1 MTTACN
7 KEELSENHYKRD
19 LSSGR
24 IRIPN
29 YQRDYA
35 WKDKNFRDL
44 WEDLEEAIEYNKK
57 GQGHF
62 IGTMVVAKN
71 EDNKKLYDIIDGQQR
86 TTTIFML
93 LHVLANEQ
101 NEKDKQETRKY
112 LYQKGELKLEVAP
125 QNQSFFKALL
135 EAAEKGNI
143 SHCEKD
149 ADTEGKQNLF
159 EVLKAILDKVSKL
172 NKEEANERLEA
183 LLEMVLMRLEE
194 PDPGRA
200 IRTFQSVNDRGVP
213 LLLLDKLKSLFIY
226 YSNTF
231 CDGKRGLDQ
240 FINDHFGEIF
250 KIFAKIK
257 KSNHI
262 SSVGG
267 FDEGDIFRYHA
278 GSQKFDG
285 IEFLG
290 HYETSTENTY
300 EKLKDELKEI
310 KKSKLKSFIQSYVSD
325 LKNFYQAFLDLLSE
339 IDTNPTTLK
348 AMLINTI
355 NPLFF
360 NSLIRLKI
368 NNELDDEAMK
378 LFAKTDIVFFKAG
391 KKMRTTAYNLIEE
404 YLEKGKEGLKSKMIA
419 QCRNHIES
427 ASWNLVNNASNSS
440 CFHYIFFEKNC
451 HEMGLVDLKKLI
463 PGKQFSQQKEHI
475 IPINLLEQRSNN
487 KIRDLGFEN
496 KEDLRAYI
504 DTYGNLISLEKS
516 LNLKASDKDLYG
528 KDEIYKNSAIAFNRR
543 FNVKGFNKKAL
554 IKRNDEMQEWLI
566 NTFFKDFAAH

>member
-1 MTTACN
+1 
-7 KEELSENHYKRD
+7 
-19 LSSGR
+19 
-24 IRIPN
+24 
-29 YQRDYA
+29 
-35 WKDKNFRDL
+35 
-44 WEDLEEAIEYNKK
+44 
-57 GQGHF
+57 
-62 IGTMVVAKN
+62 MVVAKN
-71 EDNKKLYDIIDGQQR
+71 EGNKKLYDIIDGQQR

-93 LHVLANEQ
+93 LHVLANKQ

-172 NKEEANERLEA
+172 NKEEVNERLET
-183 LLEMVLMRLEE
+183 LLEMVLMRFEE
-194 PDPGRA
+194 SDPGRA

-213 LLLLDKLKSLFIY
+213 LLLLDKLKSLLIY

-231 CDGKRGLDQ
+231 CDGKMGLDQ

-262 SSVGG
+262 FSVGG
-267 FDEGDIFRYHA
+267 SNFDEGDIFRHHA
-278 GSQKFDG
+278 GSQKFDE
-285 IEFLG
+285 IPFLG
-290 HYETSTENTY
+290 GYKTSTENTY
-300 EKLKDELKEI
+300 EQLKDKLKEVRKD
-310 KKSKLKSFIQSYVSD
+310 KLKSFIQSYVSD

-339 IDTNPTTLK
+339 IDTNLTTFK
-348 AMLINTI
+348 AMLINKI

-368 NNELDDEAMK
+368 NNELDDETMR
-378 LFAKTDIVFFKAG
+378 LFAKTDIVFFRVG
-391 KKMRTTAYNLIEE
+391 RDMRANAYNLINE
-404 YLEKGKEGLKSKMIA
+404 YLQKGKEGLKSKMIA
-419 QCRNHIES
+419 QCRNDIGQ
-427 ASWNLVNNASNSS
+427 ASWKLVKNACKSP

-451 HEMGLVDLKKLI
+451 QEMGIADLKKLI
-463 PGKQFSQQKEHI
+463 REKHFSQDIEHI
-475 IPINLLEQRSNN
+475 IPTNLLKLDNEIEIQKLS
-487 KIRDLGFEN
+487 FED
-496 KEDLRAYI
+496 KEDLEDYI
-504 DTYGNLISLEKS
+504 DTYGNLISLENS
-516 LNLKASDKDLYG
+516 LNRKASDKDLYG
-528 KDEIYKNSAIAFNRR
+528 KDAIYKESRIPFNRH
-543 FNVKGFNKKAL
+543 FNVKGFNKKTL
-554 IKRNDEMQEWLI
+554 IKRNDEMREWLI

>member
-1 MTTACN
+1 MKTTI
-7 KEELSENHYKRD
+7 KEIFQAEGYS
-19 LSSGR
+19 
-24 IRIPN
+24 IPN

-44 WEDLEEAIEYNKK
+44 WEDLEEAIGNKK
-57 GQGHF
+57 GYGHF

-135 EAAEKGNI
+135 EEAAEKGSI

-159 EVLKAILDKVSKL
+159 EVLKAILDKVNKL
-172 NKEEANERLEA
+172 NKEEVNERLEA
-183 LLEMVLMRLEE
+183 LLEMVLMRFEE

-213 LLLLDKLKSLFIY
+213 LLLLDKLKSLLIY

-231 CDGKRGLDQ
+231 CDGKMGLDQ

-257 KSNHI
+257 KSNYI
-262 SSVGG
+262 SSVGSFG
-267 FDEGDIFRYHA
+267 EGDIFRYHA

-285 IEFLG
+285 IDFLG
-290 HYETSTENTY
+290 HYKASTDNTY
-300 EKLKDELKEI
+300 EKLKDKLKEVR
-310 KKSKLKSFIQSYVSD
+310 KDKLKSFIQSYVSD

-339 IDTNPTTLK
+339 IDTNPTTFK
-348 AMLINTI
+348 VMLINKI
-355 NPLFF
+355 NSLFF

-368 NNELDDEAMK
+368 NNELDDKTLK
-378 LFAKTDIVFFKAG
+378 LFAKTDIMFFKVGRDKAN
-391 KKMRTTAYNLIEE
+391 AYNLINE
-404 YLEKGKEGLKSKMIA
+404 YLQKGKEGLNSKMIA
-419 QCRNHIES
+419 QCRNYIEQ
-427 ASWNLVNNASNSS
+427 ASWRLVKNAFNSSSSSS
-440 CFHYIFFEKNC
+440 CFHYVFFEKNC
-451 HEMGLVDLKKLI
+451 QEMGLADLKKLI
-463 PGKQFSQQKEHI
+463 REKQLSLEKEHI
-475 IPINLLEQRSNN
+475 IPNNLLELDNEIEIQ
-487 KIRDLGFEN
+487 KLGFEG
-496 KEDLRAYI
+496 KKDLEDYI
-504 DTYGNLISLEKS
+504 DTYGNFISLEKS
-516 LNLKASDKDLYG
+516 LNLKASNKDLYG
-528 KDEIYKNSAIAFNRR
+528 KDEIYKNSEIPFNRC
-543 FNVKGFNKKAL
+543 FNVKGFNKEAL
-554 IKRNDEMQEWLI
+554 IKRNDEMREWLI
-566 NTFFKDFAAH
+566 NTFFKDFVAH

>member
-1 MTTACN
+1 M
-7 KEELSENHYKRD
+7 
-19 LSSGR
+19 
-24 IRIPN
+24 
-29 YQRDYA
+29 
-35 WKDKNFRDL
+35 
-44 WEDLEEAIEYNKK
+44 
-57 GQGHF
+57 
-62 IGTMVVAKN
+62 
-71 EDNKKLYDIIDGQQR
+71 
-86 TTTIFML
+86 
-93 LHVLANEQ
+93 
-101 NEKDKQETRKY
+101 
-112 LYQKGELKLEVAP
+112 
-125 QNQSFFKALL
+125 

-143 SHCEKD
+143 NHCKKD

-159 EVLKAILDKVSKL
+159 EVLKAILDKVSGL
-172 NKEEANERLEA
+172 NKEEVNERLEA

-213 LLLLDKLKSLFIY
+213 LLLLDKLKSLLIY

-257 KSNHI
+257 KSDHI

-267 FDEGDIFRYHA
+267 SDEGDIFRYHA

-290 HYETSTENTY
+290 HYKTSTENTY
-300 EKLKDELKEI
+300 EQLKDELKEI
-310 KKSKLKSFIQSYVSD
+310 RKSKLKSFIQSYVSD

-339 IDTNPTTLK
+339 IDTNPTTFK
-348 AMLINTI
+348 VMLINTI

-368 NNELDDEAMK
+368 NNELDDETMK

-451 HEMGLVDLKKLI
+451 HEMGLADLKKLI

-475 IPINLLEQRSNN
+475 IPINLLEQRPYN
-487 KIRDLGFEN
+487 KIRDLGFEDR
-496 KEDLRAYI
+496 KDLEVYI
-504 DTYGNLISLEKS
+504 NTYGNLISLEKS

-528 KDEIYKNSAIAFNRR
+528 KDEIYKESRIPFNRR

-554 IKRNDEMQEWLI
+554 IERNDEMQEWLI
-566 NTFFKDFAAH
+566 DIFFKDFAAH

>member
-1 MTTACN
+1 M
-7 KEELSENHYKRD
+7 
-19 LSSGR
+19 G
-24 IRIPN
+24 I
-29 YQRDYA
+29 
-35 WKDKNFRDL
+35 
-44 WEDLEEAIEYNKK
+44 
-57 GQGHF
+57 
-62 IGTMVVAKN
+62 MVVAKN

-101 NEKDKQETRKY
+101 NEEDKQETRKY
-112 LYQKGELKLEVAP
+112 LYQKGESKLEVAP

-143 SHCEKD
+143 SYCEKD

-172 NKEEANERLEA
+172 NKEEVNERLEV
-183 LLEMVLMRLEE
+183 LLEMVLMRFEE

-213 LLLLDKLKSLFIY
+213 LLLLDKLKSLLIY

-231 CDGKRGLDQ
+231 CDGKMGLDQ

-262 SSVGG
+262 SSVGSSN

-290 HYETSTENTY
+290 HYRTSTDNTY
-300 EKLKDELKEI
+300 EQLKDELKEI
-310 KKSKLKSFIQSYVSD
+310 KKSKSKLKSFIQSYVSD
-325 LKNFYQAFLDLLSE
+325 LKNFYEAFLDLLSE
-339 IDTNPTTLK
+339 IDTNPTTFK
-348 AMLINTI
+348 VMLINKI
-355 NPLFF
+355 DSFFF

-368 NNELDDEAMK
+368 NNELDDETLK
-378 LFAKTDIVFFKAG
+378 LFAKTNIVFFKVG
-391 KKMRTTAYNLIEE
+391 RNMRANAYNLINE
-404 YLEKGKEGLKSKMIA
+404 YLQKGKEGLKSKMIA
-419 QCRNHIES
+419 QCRNDIEIES
-427 ASWNLVNNASNSS
+427 ASWELVENASDSS
-440 CFHYIFFEKNC
+440 SHPSSFHYIFFEKNC
-451 HEMGLVDLKKLI
+451 QEMGIADLKKLI
-463 PGKQFSQQKEHI
+463 REKQLSQEKEHI
-475 IPINLLEQRSNN
+475 IPENLLELDNEIEIQ
-487 KIRDLGFEN
+487 KLGFED
-496 KEDLRAYI
+496 KKDLEDYI
-504 DTYGNLISLEKS
+504 DTYGNLISLEGP
-516 LNLKASDKDLYG
+516 LNSQASDKDLYG
-528 KDEIYKNSAIAFNRR
+528 KDEIYKNSEIPFNRR

-554 IKRNDEMQEWLI
+554 IARNDEMREWLI
-566 NTFFKDFAAH
+566 NTFFKDFVAH

>member
-1 MTTACN
+1 M
-7 KEELSENHYKRD
+7 
-19 LSSGR
+19 
-24 IRIPN
+24 
-29 YQRDYA
+29 
-35 WKDKNFRDL
+35 
-44 WEDLEEAIEYNKK
+44 
-57 GQGHF
+57 
-62 IGTMVVAKN
+62 
-71 EDNKKLYDIIDGQQR
+71 
-86 TTTIFML
+86 
-93 LHVLANEQ
+93 
-101 NEKDKQETRKY
+101 
-112 LYQKGELKLEVAP
+112 
-125 QNQSFFKALL
+125 

-159 EVLKAILDKVSKL
+159 EVLKAILDKVGKL
-172 NKEEANERLEA
+172 NEEEVNERLEA

-213 LLLLDKLKSLFIY
+213 LLLLDKLKSLLIY

-290 HYETSTENTY
+290 HYKASTENTY
-300 EKLKDELKEI
+300 EQLKDELKKV
-310 KKSKLKSFIQSYVSD
+310 KKDELENFIRSYVSD

-339 IDTNPTTLK
+339 IDTNPTTFK
-348 AMLINTI
+348 VMLINKI
-355 NPLFF
+355 NPSFF

-368 NNELDDEAMK
+368 NNKLDDETMR
-378 LFAKTDIVFFKAG
+378 LFAKTDIVFFKVG
-391 KKMRTTAYNLIEE
+391 QRRQPTAYNLIEE
-404 YLEKGKEGLKSKMIA
+404 YLQKGKEGLKNKMIA
-419 QCRNHIES
+419 QCRNDIEQT
-427 ASWNLVNNASNSS
+427 SWRLVKNASNSS

-451 HEMGLVDLKKLI
+451 QEMGLADLKKLI
-463 PGKQFSQQKEHI
+463 RKKQFSQQKEHI
-475 IPINLLEQRSNN
+475 IPENLLELDNEIEIQ
-487 KIRDLGFEN
+487 KLGFED

-504 DTYGNLISLEKS
+504 DTYGNLISLEGP
-516 LNLKASDKDLYG
+516 LNSQASDKDLYG
-528 KDEIYKNSAIAFNRR
+528 KDEIYKNSEIPFNRC

-554 IKRNDEMQEWLI
+554 IARNDEMREWLI
-566 NTFFKDFAAH
+566 NTFFKDFIAQ

>member
-1 MTTACN
+1 MKTTI
-7 KEELSENHYKRD
+7 KEIFQEEGYS
-19 LSSGR
+19 
-24 IRIPN
+24 IPN

-35 WKDKNFRDL
+35 WKDKNFWDL

-57 GQGHF
+57 GHRHF

-71 EDNKKLYDIIDGQQR
+71 EDNKNLYDIIDGQQR

-93 LHVLANEQ
+93 LHVLANKQ

-125 QNQSFFKALL
+125 QNQSFFKTLL

-172 NKEEANERLEA
+172 SEEGVNERLEA
-183 LLEMVLMRLEE
+183 LLEMVLMRFEE

-213 LLLLDKLKSLFIY
+213 LLLLDKLKSLLIY

-278 GSQKFDG
+278 GSQRFDG

-290 HYETSTENTY
+290 HYEASTDKTY
-300 EKLKDELKEI
+300 EKLKDELKKI
-310 KKSKLKSFIQSYVSD
+310 KKSTLESFIQSYVSD

-348 AMLINTI
+348 AMLINKI
-355 NPLFF
+355 NPRFF

-368 NNELDDEAMK
+368 NNELDDETLK
-378 LFAKTDIVFFKAG
+378 LFAKTDIVFFKATRFLAS
-391 KKMRTTAYNLIEE
+391 KAYNLINA
-404 YLEKGKEGLKSKMIA
+404 YLKKGKEGLKSEMIA
-419 QCRNHIES
+419 QCRNDIGL
-427 ASWNLVNNASNSS
+427 ASLKLVNNAFNLS
-440 CFHYIFFEKNC
+440 CFHYVFFEKNC
-451 HEMGLVDLKKLI
+451 QEMGLADLKKLI
-463 PGKQFSQQKEHI
+463 PGKQFSQEKEHI
-475 IPINLLEQRSNN
+475 IPINLLELDNEIEIQ
-487 KIRDLGFEN
+487 KLGFED
-496 KEDLRAYI
+496 KKDLENYI
-504 DTYGNLISLEKS
+504 DTYGNLISLES
-516 LNLKASDKDLYG
+516 PLNRNASDKDLYE
-528 KDEIYKNSAIAFNRR
+528 KDEIYKSSEIPFNRR
-543 FNVKGFNKKAL
+543 FNAKDFNKKVL
-554 IKRNDEMQEWLI
+554 IKRNDEMREWLI
-566 NTFFKDFAAH
+566 DTFFKDFATH

>member
-1 MTTACN
+1 
-7 KEELSENHYKRD
+7 
-19 LSSGR
+19 
-24 IRIPN
+24 
-29 YQRDYA
+29 
-35 WKDKNFRDL
+35 
-44 WEDLEEAIEYNKK
+44 
-57 GQGHF
+57 
-62 IGTMVVAKN
+62 MVVAKN

-93 LHVLANEQ
+93 LHVLANKQ

-125 QNQSFFKALL
+125 QNQSFFKTLL

-159 EVLKAILDKVSKL
+159 EVLKAILDEVSKL
-172 NKEEANERLEA
+172 SEGEANERLEA
-183 LLEMVLMRLEE
+183 LLKMVLMRLEE
-194 PDPGRA
+194 PDPGKA

-213 LLLLDKLKSLFIY
+213 LLLLDKLKSLLIY

-257 KSNHI
+257 KSDHI

-267 FDEGDIFRYHA
+267 FNEGDIFRYHA
-278 GSQKFDG
+278 GSQRFDG

-290 HYETSTENTY
+290 HYEASTDKTY
-300 EKLKDELKEI
+300 EKLKDELKKI
-310 KKSKLKSFIQSYVSD
+310 KSTKSKLESFIQSYVSD

-348 AMLINTI
+348 VMLINKI
-355 NPLFF
+355 NPRFF

-368 NNELDDEAMK
+368 NNELDDETLK
-378 LFAKTDIVFFKAG
+378 LFAKTDIVFFKATRFLAS
-391 KKMRTTAYNLIEE
+391 KAYNLINA
-404 YLEKGKEGLKSKMIA
+404 YLKKGKEGLKSEMIA
-419 QCRNHIES
+419 QCRNDIEDIEL
-427 ASWNLVNNASNSS
+427 ASLKLVKNAFNSS
-440 CFHYIFFEKNC
+440 CFHYVFFEKNC
-451 HEMGLVDLKKLI
+451 QEMGLADLKKLI
-463 PGKQFSQQKEHI
+463 PEKQFSQEKEHI
-475 IPINLLEQRSNN
+475 IPINLLKLDNEI
-487 KIRDLGFEN
+487 KIQELGFED
-496 KEDLRAYI
+496 KKDLENYI
-504 DTYGNLISLEKS
+504 DTYSNLISLESS
-516 LNLKASDKDLYG
+516 LNREASDKDLYE
-528 KDEIYKNSAIAFNRR
+528 KDEIYKRSEIPFNRR

-554 IKRNDEMQEWLI
+554 IARNDEMREWLI
-566 NTFFKDFAAH
+566 DTFFKDFAAH

>member
-1 MTTACN
+1 MKTTI
-7 KEELSENHYKRD
+7 KEIFLEEGYS
-19 LSSGR
+19 
-24 IRIPN
+24 IPN

-71 EDNKKLYDIIDGQQR
+71 EDNKNLYDIIDGQQR

-93 LHVLANEQ
+93 LHVLANKQ

-125 QNQSFFKALL
+125 QNQSFFKTLL
-135 EAAEKGNI
+135 EAAEAAEKWNI

-172 NKEEANERLEA
+172 SEEEENERLEA

-213 LLLLDKLKSLFIY
+213 LLLLDKLKSLLIY
-226 YSNTF
+226 HSNTF

-250 KIFAKIK
+250 KIFARIK
-257 KSNHI
+257 RSNHI

-278 GSQKFDG
+278 GSQRFDG

-290 HYETSTENTY
+290 HYATSTEDTY
-300 EKLKDELKEI
+300 EQLKDKLKKVR
-310 KKSKLKSFIQSYVSD
+310 KSKLKNFIRSYVSD

-339 IDTNPTTLK
+339 IDTNPTTFK
-348 AMLINTI
+348 VMLINTI

-368 NNELDDEAMK
+368 NNELDDETLR

-419 QCRNHIES
+419 QCRNDIEL
-427 ASWNLVNNASNSS
+427 ASREFVNNASNSS
-440 CFHYIFFEKNC
+440 CFHYVFFEKNC
-451 HEMGLVDLKKLI
+451 QEMGLADLKKLI

-475 IPINLLEQRSNN
+475 IPINLLEQRPYN
-487 KIRDLGFEN
+487 KIIDLGFED
-496 KEDLRAYI
+496 KKDLEAYI
-504 DTYGNLISLEKS
+504 NTYGNLISLEKP

-528 KDEIYKNSAIAFNRR
+528 KDEIYKSSEIPFNRC
-543 FNVKGFNKKAL
+543 FNVKGFNKKVL
-554 IKRNDEMQEWLI
+554 IERNDEMREWLI
-566 NTFFKDFAAH
+566 NTFFKDLATH

>member
-1 MTTACN
+1 MKTTI
-7 KEELSENHYKRD
+7 KEIFQAEGYS
-19 LSSGR
+19 
-24 IRIPN
+24 IPN

-71 EDNKKLYDIIDGQQR
+71 EDNKKWYDIIDGQQR

-172 NKEEANERLEA
+172 NKEEANERLET
-183 LLEMVLMRLEE
+183 LLEMVLMRFEE
-194 PDPGRA
+194 SDPGRA

-213 LLLLDKLKSLFIY
+213 LLLLDKLKSLLIY

-257 KSNHI
+257 KSDHI

-278 GSQKFDG
+278 GSQRFDG

-290 HYETSTENTY
+290 HYRTSTEDTY
-300 EKLKDELKEI
+300 EKLKDELKDI
-310 KKSKLKSFIQSYVSD
+310 KKSTLESFIQSYVSD

-348 AMLINTI
+348 AMLINRI

-368 NNELDDEAMK
+368 DNELDDETLK
-378 LFAKTDIVFFKAG
+378 LFAKTDIVFFKAT
-391 KKMRTTAYNLIEE
+391 KDMKATAYNLIDE

-528 KDEIYKNSAIAFNRR
+528 KDEIYKNSAIAFNRH

>member
-1 MTTACN
+1 MKTTI
-7 KEELSENHYKRD
+7 KEIFQEEGYS
-19 LSSGR
+19 
-24 IRIPN
+24 IPN

-35 WKDKNFRDL
+35 WKDKNFMDL

-101 NEKDKQETRKY
+101 NEKDKRETRKY

-125 QNQSFFKALL
+125 QNQSFFKTLL

-159 EVLKAILDKVSKL
+159 EVLKAISDKVSKL
-172 NKEEANERLEA
+172 SEEGVNERLEV
-183 LLEMVLMRLEE
+183 LLKMVLMRLEE

-213 LLLLDKLKSLFIY
+213 LLFLDKLKSLLIY

-257 KSNHI
+257 KSDNF
-262 SSVGG
+262 SSVGSP
-267 FDEGDIFRYHA
+267 DEGDIFRYHA
-278 GSQKFDG
+278 GSQRFDG
-285 IEFLG
+285 IDFLG
-290 HYETSTENTY
+290 HYETSTDNTY
-300 EKLKDELKEI
+300 EKLKNKLKEI
-310 KKSKLKSFIQSYVSD
+310 GKSKLKSFIQSYVND

-348 AMLINTI
+348 AMLINKI

-368 NNELDDEAMK
+368 NNELDDETLR
-378 LFAKTDIVFFKAG
+378 LFAKTDIVFFKSS
-391 KKMRTTAYNLIEE
+391 KKMRTTAYNLIDE
-404 YLEKGKEGLKSKMIA
+404 YLEKGKEELKSKMID
-419 QCRNHIES
+419 QCRNYIEL
-427 ASWNLVNNASNSS
+427 ASREFVNNVPNSS

-451 HEMGLVDLKKLI
+451 QEMGLADLKKLI
-463 PGKQFSQQKEHI
+463 PGKQFSQEKEHI
-475 IPINLLEQRSNN
+475 IPINLLELDNEIEIQ
-487 KIRDLGFEN
+487 KLGFED
-496 KEDLRAYI
+496 KKDLENYI
-504 DTYGNLISLEKS
+504 DTYGNLISLES
-516 LNLKASDKDLYG
+516 PLNRNASDKDLYG
-528 KDEIYKNSAIAFNRR
+528 KDAIYKESRIPFNRR
-543 FNVKGFNKKAL
+543 FNAKDFSKKVL
-554 IKRNDEMQEWLI
+554 IKRNDEMREWLI
-566 NTFFKDFAAH
+566 DTFFKDFATH

>member
-1 MTTACN
+1 MKTTI
-7 KEELSENHYKRD
+7 KEIFLEEGYS
-19 LSSGR
+19 
-24 IRIPN
+24 IPN

-35 WKDKNFRDL
+35 WKEKNFKDL

-62 IGTMVVAKN
+62 TGTMVVANN

-93 LHVLANEQ
+93 LHVLANKQ

-112 LYQKGELKLEVAP
+112 LYQKGELKLEVTP
-125 QNQSFFKALL
+125 QNQSFFKTLL

-172 NKEEANERLEA
+172 SKEEVNERLEA
-183 LLEMVLMRLEE
+183 LLKMVLMQLEE

-213 LLLLDKLKSLFIY
+213 LLLLDKLKSLLIY

-257 KSNHI
+257 KSDHI

-278 GSQKFDG
+278 GSQRFDG

-290 HYETSTENTY
+290 HYATSTEDTY

-310 KKSKLKSFIQSYVSD
+310 KKSTLESFIQSYVSD

-348 AMLINTI
+348 VMLINKI
-355 NPLFF
+355 NPRFF

-368 NNELDDEAMK
+368 NNELDDETLK
-378 LFAKTDIVFFKAG
+378 LFAKTDIMFFKAT
-391 KKMRTTAYNLIEE
+391 KDMKATAYNLINA
-404 YLEKGKEGLKSKMIA
+404 YLKKGKEGLKSEMID
-419 QCRNHIES
+419 QCRNDIGLAFWQS
-427 ASWNLVNNASNSS
+427 VKNASNSS

-451 HEMGLVDLKKLI
+451 QEMGLADLKKLI
-463 PGKQFSQQKEHI
+463 PEKQFSQEKEHI
-475 IPINLLEQRSNN
+475 IPINLLELDNEIEI
-487 KIRDLGFEN
+487 KKLGFED
-496 KEDLRAYI
+496 KKDLEDYI
-504 DTYGNLISLEKS
+504 YTYGNLISLES
-516 LNLKASDKDLYG
+516 PLNRNASDKDLYE
-528 KDEIYKNSAIAFNRR
+528 KDEIYKSSEVPFNRR
-543 FNVKGFNKKAL
+543 FNAKDFNKKVL
-554 IKRNDEMQEWLI
+554 IKRNDEMREWLI
-566 NTFFKDFAAH
+566 DTFFKDFATH

>member
-1 MTTACN
+1 
-7 KEELSENHYKRD
+7 
-19 LSSGR
+19 
-24 IRIPN
+24 
-29 YQRDYA
+29 
-35 WKDKNFRDL
+35 
-44 WEDLEEAIEYNKK
+44 
-57 GQGHF
+57 
-62 IGTMVVAKN
+62 MVVAKN
-71 EDNKKLYDIIDGQQR
+71 EDNKKWYDIIDGQQR

-93 LHVLANEQ
+93 LHVLANKQ

-112 LYQKGELKLEVAP
+112 LYQKGELRLEVAS

-172 NKEEANERLEA
+172 SEEEANERLEA
-183 LLEMVLMRLEE
+183 LLEMVLVRLEE

-213 LLLLDKLKSLFIY
+213 LLLLDKLKSLLIY

-262 SSVGG
+262 SRVGG

-278 GSQKFDG
+278 GSQRFDG

-290 HYETSTENTY
+290 HYEASTDKTY
-300 EKLKDELKEI
+300 EKLKDELKKI
-310 KKSKLKSFIQSYVSD
+310 KKSTLESFIQSYVSD

-339 IDTNPTTLK
+339 IDTNPTTFK
-348 AMLINTI
+348 VMLINKI
-355 NPLFF
+355 NTNFF

-368 NNELDDEAMK
+368 NNELDDEALK
-378 LFAKTDIVFFKAG
+378 LFAKTDIMFFKATRYRPG
-391 KKMRTTAYNLIEE
+391 TAYNLINA
-404 YLEKGKEGLKSKMIA
+404 YLKKGKEGLKSEMIA
-419 QCRNHIES
+419 QCRNDIGLAVWQS
-427 ASWNLVNNASNSS
+427 ANNASNSS

-451 HEMGLVDLKKLI
+451 QEMGLADLKKLI
-463 PGKQFSQQKEHI
+463 PGKQFSQEKEHI
-475 IPINLLEQRSNN
+475 IPINLLELDNEIEIQ
-487 KIRDLGFEN
+487 KLGFED
-496 KEDLRAYI
+496 KTDLGAYI
-504 DTYGNLISLEKS
+504 NTYGNLISLEKS

-528 KDEIYKNSAIAFNRR
+528 KDAIYKESRIPFNRR

-554 IKRNDEMQEWLI
+554 IERNNAMREWLI
-566 NTFFKDFAAH
+566 NTFFKDFATH

>member
-1 MTTACN
+1 
-7 KEELSENHYKRD
+7 
-19 LSSGR
+19 
-24 IRIPN
+24 
-29 YQRDYA
+29 
-35 WKDKNFRDL
+35 
-44 WEDLEEAIEYNKK
+44 
-57 GQGHF
+57 
-62 IGTMVVAKN
+62 MVVAKN

-86 TTTIFML
+86 MTTIFML

-135 EAAEKGNI
+135 EAAEKKRDI

-159 EVLKAILDKVSKL
+159 EVLKVILDKVSKL
-172 NKEEANERLEA
+172 NKEEVNERLEA

-213 LLLLDKLKSLFIY
+213 LLLLDKLKSLLIY

-262 SSVGG
+262 SSVGSSN

-290 HYETSTENTY
+290 HYRTSTDNTY
-300 EKLKDELKEI
+300 EQLKDELKEI
-310 KKSKLKSFIQSYVSD
+310 KKSKSKLKSFIQSYVSD
-325 LKNFYQAFLDLLSE
+325 LKNFYEAFLDLLSE
-339 IDTNPTTLK
+339 IDTNPTTFK
-348 AMLINTI
+348 VMLINKI
-355 NPLFF
+355 DSFFF

-368 NNELDDEAMK
+368 NNELDDETLK
-378 LFAKTDIVFFKAG
+378 LFAKTNIVFFKVG
-391 KKMRTTAYNLIEE
+391 RNMRANAYNLINE
-404 YLEKGKEGLKSKMIA
+404 YLQKGKEGLKSKMIA
-419 QCRNHIES
+419 QCRNDIEIES
-427 ASWNLVNNASNSS
+427 ASWELVENASDSS
-440 CFHYIFFEKNC
+440 SHPSSFHYIFFEKNC
-451 HEMGLVDLKKLI
+451 QEMGIADLKKLI
-463 PGKQFSQQKEHI
+463 REKQLSQEKEHI
-475 IPINLLEQRSNN
+475 IPENLLELDNEIEIQ
-487 KIRDLGFEN
+487 KLGFED
-496 KEDLRAYI
+496 KKDLEDYI
-504 DTYGNLISLEKS
+504 DTYGNLISLEGP
-516 LNLKASDKDLYG
+516 LNSQASDKDLYG
-528 KDEIYKNSAIAFNRR
+528 KDEIYKNSEIPFNRR

-554 IKRNDEMQEWLI
+554 IARNDEMREWLI
-566 NTFFKDFAAH
+566 NTFFKDFVAH

>member
-1 MTTACN
+1 MA
-7 KEELSENHYKRD
+7 
-19 LSSGR
+19 
-24 IRIPN
+24 
-29 YQRDYA
+29 
-35 WKDKNFRDL
+35 
-44 WEDLEEAIEYNKK
+44 
-57 GQGHF
+57 
-62 IGTMVVAKN
+62 VAKN

-101 NEKDKQETRKY
+101 NEEDKQETRKY

-159 EVLKAILDKVSKL
+159 EVLKVILDKVSKL
-172 NKEEANERLEA
+172 NKEEVNERLEM

-213 LLLLDKLKSLFIY
+213 LLLLDKLKSLLIY

-231 CDGKRGLDQ
+231 CDGKKGLDQ

-267 FDEGDIFRYHA
+267 SDEGDIFRYHA

-290 HYETSTENTY
+290 GYKTSTDNTY
-300 EKLKDELKEI
+300 EKLKEELKKVE
-310 KKSKLKSFIQSYVSD
+310 KDKLENFIQSYVSD

-339 IDTNPTTLK
+339 IDTNPTTFK

-355 NPLFF
+355 SPIFF

-368 NNELDDEAMK
+368 NNELDDETLR
-378 LFAKTDIVFFKAG
+378 LFAKTDIVLLKAG
-391 KKMRTTAYNLIEE
+391 RYMRSVAYNLINE
-404 YLEKGKEGLKSKMIA
+404 YLQKGKEGLKSKMIA
-419 QCRNHIES
+419 QRRNDIER
-427 ASWNLVNNASNSS
+427 ASLKLVKNASNSK
-440 CFHYIFFEKNC
+440 CFH
-451 HEMGLVDLKKLI
+451 
-463 PGKQFSQQKEHI
+463 
-475 IPINLLEQRSNN
+475 
-487 KIRDLGFEN
+487 
-496 KEDLRAYI
+496 
-504 DTYGNLISLEKS
+504 
-516 LNLKASDKDLYG
+516 
-528 KDEIYKNSAIAFNRR
+528 
-543 FNVKGFNKKAL
+543 
-554 IKRNDEMQEWLI
+554 
-566 NTFFKDFAAH
+566 

>member
-1 MTTACN
+1 MKTTI
-7 KEELSENHYKRD
+7 KEIFQEEGYS
-19 LSSGR
+19 
-24 IRIPN
+24 IPN

-101 NEKDKQETRKY
+101 NEKDKRETRKY

-125 QNQSFFKALL
+125 QNQSFFKTLL
-135 EAAEKGNI
+135 ETAENGNI

-172 NKEEANERLEA
+172 SEEGVNERLET

-213 LLLLDKLKSLFIY
+213 LLLLDKLKSLLIY

-278 GSQKFDG
+278 GSQRFDG

-290 HYETSTENTY
+290 HYATSTEDTY
-300 EKLKDELKEI
+300 EKFKDELKEI
-310 KKSKLKSFIQSYVSD
+310 KKSKLKSFIQSYASD

-339 IDTNPTTLK
+339 IDTSPTTLK

-368 NNELDDEAMK
+368 NNELDDETLR
-378 LFAKTDIVFFKAG
+378 LFAKTDIVFFKSS
-391 KKMRTTAYNLIEE
+391 KKMRTTAYNLINA
-404 YLEKGKEGLKSKMIA
+404 YLKKGKERLKSEMIA
-419 QCRNHIES
+419 QCRNDIGLAVWQS
-427 ASWNLVNNASNSS
+427 VNNAYNASNSS
-440 CFHYIFFEKNC
+440 CFYYIFFEKNC
-451 HEMGLVDLKKLI
+451 QEMSLADLKKLI
-463 PGKQFSQQKEHI
+463 PRKQFSQQKEHI
-475 IPINLLEQRSNN
+475 IPINLLELDNEIEIQ
-487 KIRDLGFEN
+487 KLGFED
-496 KEDLRAYI
+496 KKDLEAYI
-504 DTYGNLISLEKS
+504 HTYGNFISLEKS

-528 KDEIYKNSAIAFNRR
+528 KDAIYKESRIPFNRR
-543 FNVKGFNKKAL
+543 FNVKGFNKKVL
-554 IKRNDEMQEWLI
+554 IKRNDEMREWLI

>member
-1 MTTACN
+1 MA
-7 KEELSENHYKRD
+7 
-19 LSSGR
+19 
-24 IRIPN
+24 
-29 YQRDYA
+29 
-35 WKDKNFRDL
+35 
-44 WEDLEEAIEYNKK
+44 
-57 GQGHF
+57 
-62 IGTMVVAKN
+62 VAKN

-101 NEKDKQETRKY
+101 NEEDEQETRKY
-112 LYQKGELKLEVAP
+112 LYQKGELKLEVTP

-172 NKEEANERLEA
+172 NKEEVNERLEA

-200 IRTFQSVNDRGVP
+200 IRTFQSMNDRGVS
-213 LLLLDKLKSLFIY
+213 LLLLDKLKSLLIY

-231 CDGKRGLDQ
+231 CDGKMGLDQ

-262 SSVGG
+262 FSVGG
-267 FDEGDIFRYHA
+267 PNEGDIFRYHA

-285 IEFLG
+285 IDFLW
-290 HYETSTENTY
+290 HYKTSTDNTY
-300 EKLKDELKEI
+300 EQLKDELKGI
-310 KKSKLKSFIQSYVSD
+310 KKSESKLKSFIQSYVSD

-339 IDTNPTTLK
+339 IDTNPTTFK
-348 AMLINTI
+348 AMLINKI
-355 NPLFF
+355 NPFFF

-368 NNELDDEAMK
+368 NNELDDETMR
-378 LFAKTDIVFFKAG
+378 LFAKTDIVFFKVGRDRAN
-391 KKMRTTAYNLIEE
+391 AYNLING
-404 YLEKGKEGLKSKMIA
+404 YIQKGKEGLKSKMIA
-419 QCRNHIES
+419 QCRNDIDL
-427 ASWNLVNNASNSS
+427 ASWRLVKNASDSS
-440 CFHYIFFEKNC
+440 CFHYVFFEKNC
-451 HEMGLVDLKKLI
+451 QEMGLADLKKLI
-463 PGKQFSQQKEHI
+463 REKQLSQEKEHI
-475 IPINLLEQRSNN
+475 IPINLLKLDNEIEIQ
-487 KIRDLGFEN
+487 KLGFED
-496 KEDLRAYI
+496 KKDLGDYI
-504 DTYGNLISLEKS
+504 GTYGNLISLERP
-516 LNLKASDKDLYG
+516 LNSQASDKDLYG
-528 KDEIYKNSAIAFNRR
+528 KDEIYKSSEIPFNRR

-554 IKRNDEMQEWLI
+554 IKRNDETREWLI
-566 NTFFKDFAAH
+566 NTFFKDFATH

>member
-1 MTTACN
+1 MKTTI
-7 KEELSENHYKRD
+7 KEIFQEEGYS
-19 LSSGR
+19 
-24 IRIPN
+24 IPN

-44 WEDLEEAIEYNKK
+44 WEDLEEAIGYNKK
-57 GQGHF
+57 GYEHF

-125 QNQSFFKALL
+125 QNQSFFKTLL
-135 EAAEKGNI
+135 EAAEKENI

-172 NKEEANERLEA
+172 SEEEVNERLEA
-183 LLEMVLMRLEE
+183 LLKMVLMRFEE
-194 PDPGRA
+194 PDPGNA

-213 LLLLDKLKSLFIY
+213 LLLLDKLKSLLIY

-257 KSNHI
+257 KSDHI
-262 SSVGG
+262 SSV
-267 FDEGDIFRYHA
+267 DEGDIFRYHA
-278 GSQKFDG
+278 GSQRFDG
-285 IEFLG
+285 IGFLG
-290 HYETSTENTY
+290 HYEASTDKTY
-300 EKLKDELKEI
+300 EKLKDELKKI
-310 KKSKLKSFIQSYVSD
+310 KSTKSTLESFIRSYVSD

-348 AMLINTI
+348 VMLINKI

-368 NNELDDEAMK
+368 NNELDAETLK
-378 LFAKTDIVFFKAG
+378 LFAKTDIVFFKATRDR
-391 KKMRTTAYNLIEE
+391 KSAAYNLINA
-404 YLEKGKEGLKSKMIA
+404 YLEKGKKGLKSEMIA
-419 QCRNHIES
+419 QCRNDIELAFWQS
-427 ASWNLVNNASNSS
+427 VNNASNSS
-440 CFHYIFFEKNC
+440 CFHYVFFEKNC
-451 HEMGLVDLKKLI
+451 QEMGFADLKKLI
-463 PGKQFSQQKEHI
+463 PGKQFSQEKEHI
-475 IPINLLEQRSNN
+475 IPIDLLKQRLYN
-487 KIRDLGFEN
+487 KIRDLGFEDE
-496 KEDLRAYI
+496 KDLEAYI
-504 DTYGNLISLEKS
+504 NTYGNLISLEKP
-516 LNLKASDKDLYG
+516 LNSKGKDKDLYE
-528 KDEIYKNSAIAFNRR
+528 KDEIYKSSEIPFNRH
-543 FNVKGFNKKAL
+543 FNVKGFNKKVL
-554 IKRNDEMQEWLI
+554 IERNNEMEKWLI
-566 NTFFKDFAAH
+566 NTFFKDFVAH

>member
-1 MTTACN
+1 M
-7 KEELSENHYKRD
+7 
-19 LSSGR
+19 G
-24 IRIPN
+24 
-29 YQRDYA
+29 
-35 WKDKNFRDL
+35 
-44 WEDLEEAIEYNKK
+44 YNKK

-93 LHVLANEQ
+93 LHVLASKQ
-101 NEKDKQETRKY
+101 NEKDKQEIRKY

-125 QNQSFFKALL
+125 QNQSFFKTLL
-135 EAAEKGNI
+135 EAAKEGNI
-143 SHCEKD
+143 SHYEKD

-172 NKEEANERLEA
+172 SEEGVNERLET

-194 PDPGRA
+194 PNPGRA
-200 IRTFQSVNDRGVP
+200 IRTFQSVNDRGVS
-213 LLLLDKLKSLFIY
+213 LLLLDKLKSLLIY

-257 KSNHI
+257 KSDHI

-267 FDEGDIFRYHA
+267 SNFDEGDIFRYHA
-278 GSQKFDG
+278 GSQKFDE
-285 IEFLG
+285 IPFLG
-290 HYETSTENTY
+290 HYETSTDNTY

-348 AMLINTI
+348 VMLINRI

-360 NSLIRLKI
+360 NSLIRIKI
-368 NNELDDEAMK
+368 NNELDDETLK
-378 LFAKTDIVFFKAG
+378 LFAKTDIVFFKATRFLAS
-391 KKMRTTAYNLIEE
+391 KAYNLINA
-404 YLEKGKEGLKSKMIA
+404 YLEKGKEELKSEMIA
-419 QCRNHIES
+419 QCRNNDIES
-427 ASWNLVNNASNSS
+427 TSWKLVKNAPNPS
-440 CFHYIFFEKNC
+440 CFHYVFFEKNC
-451 HEMGLVDLKKLI
+451 QEMGLADLKKLI
-463 PGKQFSQQKEHI
+463 PRKQFSQEKEHI
-475 IPINLLEQRSNN
+475 IPINLLELDNEIEIKKLN
-487 KIRDLGFEN
+487 FKD
-496 KEDLRAYI
+496 KEDLKNYI
-504 DTYGNLISLEKS
+504 DTYGNLISLEKP
-516 LNLKASDKDLYG
+516 LNNKGKDKDLYE
-528 KDEIYKNSAIAFNRR
+528 KDEIYKSSEIPFNRR
-543 FNVKGFNKKAL
+543 FNVKGFNKKVL
-554 IKRNDEMQEWLI
+554 IERNNEMEKWLI
-566 NTFFKDFAAH
+566 NTFFKDFATH